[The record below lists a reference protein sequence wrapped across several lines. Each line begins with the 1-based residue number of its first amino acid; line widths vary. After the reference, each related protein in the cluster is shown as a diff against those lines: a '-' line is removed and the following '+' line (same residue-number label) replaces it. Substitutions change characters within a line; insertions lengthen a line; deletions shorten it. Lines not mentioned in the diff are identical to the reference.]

1 MMSHDMSL
9 LPMLF
14 SAIQKKMME
23 QHQKI
28 MDKYGIS
35 KSHMPYI
42 MMLKSNKEG
51 MTQQELTEKSF
62 LDKAHTSRS
71 LKELLEKGYVEKEN
85 TSKYKN
91 KFRLTEQGLEVAKEF
106 KTEGAK
112 VHKKVFE
119 VLSEEEIQQ
128 LGKIVSKIYD
138 AFE

>member
-1 MMSHDMSL
+1 MNHDMSL

-14 SAIQKKMME
+14 SALQKKMME
-23 QHQKI
+23 HHQKI

-42 MMLKSNKEG
+42 MMLKSSKEG

-62 LDKAHTSRS
+62 LDKALTSRS
-71 LKELLEKGYVEKEN
+71 LRELVEKEYVEKED

-91 KFRLTEQGLEVAKEF
+91 KFMLTEKGLEVAKAF
-106 KTEGAK
+106 KAEGAK

-119 VLSEEEIQQ
+119 ALSEEEIEQ
-128 LGKIVSKIYD
+128 LGKIVTKIYD

>member
-1 MMSHDMSL
+1 MNQDMSL

-14 SAIQKKMME
+14 SALQKKMME

-28 MDKYGIS
+28 MDKYQIS
-35 KSHMPYI
+35 RSHMPYL
-42 MMLKSNKEG
+42 MMSKSSKDG
-51 MTQQELTEKSF
+51 MTQQELSEKSF

-71 LKELLEKGYVEKEN
+71 LKELLEIGFVEKEN
-85 TSKYKN
+85 INKYKN
-91 KFRLTEQGLEVAKEF
+91 KFKLTEKGLKVAKEF

-119 VLSEEEIQQ
+119 VLTEEETQQ
-128 LGKIVSKIYD
+128 LGKIISKIYD

>member
-1 MMSHDMSL
+1 MNHDMSM

-14 SAIQKKMME
+14 SALQKKMME

-28 MDKYGIS
+28 MDKYQIS

-51 MTQQELTEKSF
+51 MTQHELTEKSF
-62 LDKAHTSRS
+62 LDKALTSRS
-71 LKELLEKGYVEKEN
+71 LRELLEKGYVEKEN

-91 KFRLTEQGLEVAKEF
+91 KFRITEKGSQVARAF
-106 KTEGAK
+106 KIEGAK
-112 VHKKVFE
+112 VHKKVLE
-119 VLSEEEIQQ
+119 ALSDEEIEQ
-128 LGKIVSKIYD
+128 LGKIVSKIYE